1 MDTAK
6 NAWIRRI
13 LHKRESVIFVILL
26 AIGMIMTAVK
36 PDTFA
41 TQENLFNVVKQISIV
56 AIIAIGETYVII
68 TGGIDLSVGY
78 SMGLGGIMMAQLMKM
93 GAAPSIAVASC
104 IIVCMLV
111 GFFNGLI
118 ITTLNLPPFI
128 ATLGSANIC
137 RGLSY
142 IITKGFP
149 IPVEDKLV
157 NYLGNGYVGPVPVM
171 SIVMIVLVAAA
182 SYLLTRHRFG
192 NRVLSIGGNET
203 AAHLSGINVK
213 QYKILVYTMTGF
225 LCGIAGLIT
234 SGRLLAGNPNAGMS
248 YDMDTIAAAIVGGTL
263 MSGGEGSILG
273 TVLGALLLG
282 LIKNSLVLLQTNMYW
297 QTVVIGIIIIIVCGM
312 DHIAHK
318 TKSAV

>member
-1 MDTAK
+1 MDTK
-6 NAWIRRI
+6 NAWIKRI

-26 AIGMIMTAVK
+26 IIGLMMTIVK

-56 AIIAIGETYVII
+56 TIIAIGETYVII

-78 SMGLGGIMMAQLMKM
+78 SMGFGGIMMAQFMKM
-93 GAAPSIAVASC
+93 GVAPSIAVASC
-104 IIVCMLV
+104 IIICMLV

-118 ITTLNLPPFI
+118 ITTFHLPPFI

-149 IPVEDKLV
+149 IPIDNKLV

-171 SIVMIVLVAAA
+171 SIVMIVLVGGA
-182 SYLLTRHRFG
+182 SYLLTKHRFG
-192 NRVLSIGGNET
+192 NRVLSIGGNEA

-318 TKSAV
+318 AKSTI